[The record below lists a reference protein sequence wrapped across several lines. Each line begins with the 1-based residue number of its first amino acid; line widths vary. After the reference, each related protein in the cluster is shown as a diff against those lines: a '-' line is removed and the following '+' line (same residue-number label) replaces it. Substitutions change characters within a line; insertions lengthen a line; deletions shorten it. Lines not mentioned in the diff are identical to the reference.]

1 MIECLGEYFINEA
14 QREAKKKQEKKLLSK
29 QRSLQKKS
37 DKEQQFIPPSEDND
51 DGDDVHDNKHGEIKY
66 YNSDDDENYA
76 SRNVAMKGKKNAKR
90 GSMDEDQE
98 TKKRSKKQRK

>member
-51 DGDDVHDNKHGEIKY
+51 DGDDVHDKHGEITY
-66 YNSDDDENYA
+66 CNSDDDKNDG
-76 SRNVAMKGKKNAKR
+76 SRNVALKGKKNAKR